1 MSITLLLLF
10 LLLAILG
17 VPLAVA
23 LGIASAL
30 TLVLFTDIPLNLV
43 AQSMFSSMNNFI
55 MVAVPLFV
63 LAGMLMDE
71 GGVAEKIFDFANALV
86 GWAPGGLGQ
95 VTIVSSVIFAGMS
108 GSSVAD
114 VASVGAISIGA
125 MRRNGYPLTYAT
137 GLALVTSSLATIV
150 PPSILMVVA
159 GSVANESIGRLLMGG
174 VVPGL
179 IIALSFM
186 LYNHLY
192 CSRHSIGK
200 RVSFSWRNL
209 IKSSLRAIP
218 ALFVPV
224 ILMGGIVLGYFTPT
238 EAAGVAVL
246 YTIAIALLV
255 YRSISLA
262 KLPGLFFRTARLTGT
277 ILFIAVTA
285 KVAGWIFE
293 YDGLPVRVATL
304 LSSVTTSPLITML
317 LIFGFLILVGM
328 FMDATAAIFILVP
341 ILLPTVKAV
350 GIDPVYFLV
359 IMVITLALG
368 LITPPVGVC
377 LYAASNLTGLS
388 LEEVTRHT
396 LVWMTIMVLA
406 ILLLMVFPALV
417 ITPLSWFGM

>member
-10 LLLAILG
+10 LALTVIG

-30 TLVLFTDIPLNLV
+30 TLVAFTDIPLNLV

-125 MRRNGYPLTYAT
+125 MRRNGYPTTYAT
-137 GLALVTSSLATIV
+137 GLSLITSTLATIV

-159 GSVANESIGRLLMGG
+159 GSVANESIGRVLMGG

-186 LYNHLY
+186 VYNHVY
-192 CSRHSIGK
+192 CSRHGIGK
-200 RVSFSWRNL
+200 RIAFDWHNL
-209 IKSSLRAIP
+209 VTSSLRAIP
-218 ALFVPV
+218 ALLVPV

-238 EAAGVAVL
+238 EAAGIAVI

-255 YRSISLA
+255 YRSITWT
-262 KLPGLFFRTARLTGT
+262 KLPGLFFRTAKLTGT

-304 LSSVTTSPLITML
+304 LTNVTTSPLMTML

-341 ILLPTVKAV
+341 ILLPTVKTA

-359 IMVITLALG
+359 MMVITLALG

-388 LEEVTRHT
+388 LEDVTRHT
-396 LVWMTIMVLA
+396 LVWIAIMVLA
-406 ILLLMVFPALV
+406 ILLLIFFPSLV
-417 ITPLSWFGM
+417 LTPLGWLGM